1 MATTSDIGSTL
12 LTSLTG
18 STFDVTNMSKVLAEA
33 EVAGP
38 RSLIES
44 KQEKANTELDAFKY
58 VQLNL
63 NAFSTYITDLT
74 NQSFF
79 LNKNASS
86 SDESV
91 VSVKADANAPAG
103 NYQIESRQ
111 LAQSNT
117 QVANTVYASSSDT
130 VGAGTLDITVGGQ
143 SFGSI
148 DISAAEGNNT
158 LEGLQKYI
166 NNGDYGVNAAIINN
180 GSGYQL
186 MFTSKESGSAGEI
199 SFGGTSSLVSSGF
212 TTTAEAQD
220 AVMVVNGLTVTSNT
234 NTFDEVIEGV
244 SFTLNATQIGA
255 PKTISV
261 GNDVD
266 SVVDTVTSFVD
277 VYNQLGTILDE
288 LGKYDKSGLSAAELE
303 SEEYQY
309 YGDLAGNSILK
320 SVKAQIKESLS
331 GAIDELTSNYNS
343 LGVVGMSFDREGVL
357 QLDKDKLRTIAQND
371 MQALSNLF
379 AKGGSATDNLINVIG
394 GNDRTQTGSYEVNIT
409 QVAERA
415 ELLGGAV
422 TYAAN
427 EYRVAGARIT
437 DVASALTIDSGA
449 SFDLTLNGETQTI
462 NLTAGSYADKDA
474 VAAQIAT
481 QITNAGF
488 TGGQT
493 ATVAYDSSQGR
504 FEITTD
510 SGLASVSNAQ
520 NLSAQGFMAGNYA
533 GEQLIDLSAGAS
545 FDLEVDD
552 APLANISVQGDKY
565 TLSELAQ
572 RLNTNINANS
582 EIQTAGASV
591 SVSTE
596 GGILSLY
603 SDRFGAFSSL
613 TISNA
618 TGLAN
623 AGVVDGT
630 DAGQSV
636 DGTITTNQGT
646 LNLGAYATIDDG
658 RRIKISDFAVVG
670 GEAADVR
677 GMEFEVLGGAIGSRG
692 NITFAQGFAS
702 RLEETIANLFEEDF
716 GLVSQR
722 MDSLADKLTEYD
734 EQNTKLDARYE
745 KLEMKYKMDFAL
757 LQSVMASAQ
766 ATRDQLTAQFMPS
779 N

>member
-18 STFDVTNMSKVLAEA
+18 SSFDVTNMSKVLAEA

-44 KQEKANTELDAFKY
+44 KTDKATTELDALKY

-63 NAFSTYITDLT
+63 DAFSTYITDLT
-74 NQSFF
+74 DQSFF
-79 LNKNASS
+79 LQKNASS

-91 VSVKADANAPAG
+91 VTVSADSEAPPG

-111 LAQSNT
+111 LAQANT

-130 VGAGTLDITVGGQ
+130 VGSGSLEITVGGQ
-143 SFGSI
+143 TFDAI

-199 SFGGTSSLVSSGF
+199 NFAGTSSLVSNGM

-220 AVMVVNGLTVTSNT
+220 AVMVVNGLTVTSST

-244 SFTLNATQIGA
+244 SFNLNSAQVGV
-255 PKTISV
+255 PKTVSV

-266 SVVDTVTSFVD
+266 NVVDTVSSFVD

-288 LGKYDKSGLSAAELE
+288 LGKYDASDLTEEELA
-303 SEEYQY
+303 SEEYAY
-309 YGDLAGNSILK
+309 YGDLAGSSLLK
-320 SVKAQIKESLS
+320 TLQSQIKDSLS
-331 GAIDELTSNYNS
+331 GAIDELQGNYTS
-343 LGVVGMSFDREGVL
+343 LGVVGISFDREGVL
-357 QLDKDKLRTIAQND
+357 ELDADKLRNVADTD

-379 AKGGSATDNLINVIG
+379 AKGGSSTDNLINVIG
-394 GNDRTQTGSYEVNIT
+394 GNDRTQTGTYELNIT

-415 ELLGGAV
+415 ELIGGGV

-427 EYRVAGARIT
+427 EYRVAGDRIT
-437 DVASALTIDSGA
+437 DVAGALTVADSA
-449 SFDLTLNGETQTI
+449 SFDLTLNGETKSI
-462 NLTAGSYADKDA
+462 SLTAGSYADKDA
-474 VAAQIAT
+474 VANKIAAQIA
-481 QITNAGF
+481 ASGF
-488 TGGQT
+488 TGGKT

-504 FEITTD
+504 FEITTA
-510 SGLASVSNAQ
+510 SGTAAIANAQ
-520 NLSAQGFMAGNYA
+520 NMGAQGFGSSGYT

-545 FDLEVDD
+545 FDIDVND
-552 APLANISVQGDKY
+552 APTASVAIQSGKY
-565 TLSELAQ
+565 TLSEFATQ
-572 RLNTNINANS
+572 MNTSINANS
-582 EIQTAGASV
+582 DIQAAGASV

-596 GGILSLY
+596 GGVIGIY
-603 SDRFGAFSSL
+603 SDRFGAFSNL

-623 AGVVDGT
+623 TGVIDGS

-636 DGTITTNQGT
+636 DGTITTNGST
-646 LNLGAYATIDDG
+646 LNLGAYATIEDG
-658 RRIKISDFAVVG
+658 RKIKISDFAFTD
-670 GEAADVR
+670 GEASDVR
-677 GMEFEVLGGAIGSRG
+677 GMEFEVLGGALGDRGS
-692 NITFAQGFAS
+692 ITFAQGFAS
-702 RLEETIANLFEEDF
+702 RLDDTIKNLFEEDF

-722 MDSLADKLTEYD
+722 MESLTDNLSDYE
-734 EQNTKLDARYE
+734 EQTTKLDARYE

-766 ATRDQLTAQFMPS
+766 ATRDQLTAQFMS
-779 N
+779 TS